1 MRERLKAALGSSR
14 FLVQL
19 AAAIHWIWAVPLRP
33 LRRAV
38 VWIAR
43 TFFSWYRRLW
53 VRVTHNSYGG
63 FVYWRGGAMVV
74 ATIVALYMI
83 PIMLGF
89 AAQTALFLTTRSYE
103 EVYLIQSEEIYP
115 DDNIWAVRGC
125 DRLPC
130 DRDSSLYFRIS
141 PTAFN
146 HVWSLA
152 NTGWLFIPDDVG
164 SGVPTGLTRCWVRS
178 YGIRIK
184 TLMRRFEIYPD
195 ALEISCSEAA
205 ERR

>member
-1 MRERLKAALGSSR
+1 MLERLKAGLASSR

-19 AAAIHWIWAVPLRP
+19 AASLHWVWAVPLRP
-33 LRRAV
+33 LRRAC
-38 VWIAR
+38 VWMLGSVFR
-43 TFFSWYRRLW
+43 WYRRLW
-53 VRVTHNSYGG
+53 VRVTHNEYGG
-63 FVYWRGGAMVV
+63 FVYWRGGAMIA
-74 ATIVALYMI
+74 ATAVALYLI

-89 AAQTALFLTTRSYE
+89 AAQTALYFTTRNYE

-125 DRLPC
+125 ERLPC
-130 DRDSSLYFRIS
+130 DRDSSIYFRIS
-141 PTAFN
+141 PTPFN
-146 HVWSLA
+146 HLWSLV
-152 NTGWLFIPDDVG
+152 NTGWLFVPDDVG

-195 ALEISCSEAA
+195 ALDISCRNAV
-205 ERR
+205 ER

>member
-1 MRERLKAALGSSR
+1 MLERLKAGLASSR

-19 AAAIHWIWAVPLRP
+19 AASLHWIWTVPLGP
-33 LRRAV
+33 VRRAIMRILG
-38 VWIAR
+38 WA
-43 TFFSWYRRLW
+43 FAWYRRVW
-53 VRVTHNSYGG
+53 MRVTHNEYGG

-74 ATIVALYMI
+74 ATVVGLYLI
-83 PIMLGF
+83 PVTVKFL
-89 AAQTALFLTTRSYE
+89 AQTALYFTTRNYE

-115 DDNIWAVRGC
+115 DDNVWAVRGC

-130 DRDSSLYFRIS
+130 DGDSSIYYRIS
-141 PTAFN
+141 PTTFN
-146 HVWSLA
+146 HVWSLL
-152 NTGWLFIPDDVG
+152 NHGWLFVPDNVG

-178 YGIRIK
+178 YGIRLK

-195 ALEISCSEAA
+195 ALEISCGASA